1 MLREQSRQ
9 QTVDN
14 NYVDNRY
21 HPCSCCL
28 PISAAVHSVASAS
41 DSILANSSEHWAI
54 MLKQIVIRG
63 KDSDHSSVVFIYI
76 FQQITN
82 MAAKKYSQV
91 YFELYVSFIKT
102 GNLWKPFSH

>member
-1 MLREQSRQ
+1 
-9 QTVDN
+9 
-14 NYVDNRY
+14 
-21 HPCSCCL
+21 
-28 PISAAVHSVASAS
+28 
-41 DSILANSSEHWAI
+41 

-91 YFELYVSFIKT
+91 YFELCKVLEKQVIC
-102 GNLWKPFSH
+102 GNLLAINEYI